1 MKQLMVVIC
10 FSVVC
15 LVFSASAAEDPA
27 GLSGTWI
34 QDMKASDAAPR
45 PITNLNAPTNA
56 EGGMGGGFG
65 GGMGGGMGGGFPGGM
80 GGGLPGGMG
89 GGLPG
94 SKQGQP
100 APEPGLLVLQ
110 QRESEMQIKNIAK
123 GVGGAADTSVV
134 ESYKLDGKEVVEMVP
149 IPNSPKPL
157 KQTTKVSLKKN
168 KLQVKKTI
176 AAPQGDQEIKRDY
189 SLSKDGKQLTLE
201 IKTTTGMG
209 LTVMQMEQ
217 KLIYNRQ

>member
-1 MKQLMVVIC
+1 MKRLMAVIC
-10 FSVVC
+10 FSVLC
-15 LVFSASAAEDPA
+15 LVISASAAEDPA

-34 QDMKASDAAPR
+34 QDMKASEAAPHA
-45 PITNLNAPTNA
+45 ITNLGAPTNA

-65 GGMGGGMGGGFPGGM
+65 GGMGGGFGGGMGGMGGGFPGGM
-80 GGGLPGGMG
+80 GGGP
-89 GGLPG
+89 PG

-100 APEPGLLVLQ
+100 AAEPGLLVLQ
-110 QRESEMQIKNIAK
+110 QSESEMQIKNIAK

-134 ESYKLDGKEVVEMVP
+134 ESYKLDGKEVVEMIPV
-149 IPNSPKPL
+149 PNSKPL
-157 KQTTKVSLKKN
+157 KQTTRVSLKKN

-217 KLIYNRQ
+217 KLVYNRQ